1 VIAVAEHLRGT
12 IEGGFGR
19 RLAAAAAART
29 APGASGTRAGRGVFA
44 LLPAGFV
51 APPEAAP
58 GHAATADSIETA
70 SIVLSAAAAPRA
82 RRRATRSATRRP
94 AGARRPSAK
103 GGRGRGR
110 PGAPGASPVTGSHF
124 IETSATGGA
133 TRLPGRRPALPRH
146 HRGAPPHDHRTRITK
161 D

>member
-19 RLAAAAAART
+19 RLAAAAAVRT

-110 PGAPGASPVTGSHF
+110 PARSGRAPLYPTTASRS
-124 IETSATGGA
+124 TSNARQRD
-133 TRLPGRRPALPRH
+133 RLPPRARSGAGRH
-146 HRGAPPHDHRTRITK
+146 APISTPCED
-161 D
+161 